1 MHIIK
6 FILRKKIT
14 NLLIPFNL
22 LMLLLFA
29 LVIYTANS
37 KSLFSKFEYIFVTK
51 ISEVEILINKKPFNK
66 QIENALNDTFNNES
80 NFLKDKIILSLNN
93 KDYSLIRDLSI
104 QSKYELSDIDL
115 QELIKILNF
124 TLHLILKNQ
133 FFLYEY
139 VAENNSERNRN
150 IDIKLSDEL
159 EEMIK
164 SNSVYEWKLKNK
176 IVVSSL
182 MKVIILM
189 SFVFFMLNILIII
202 VYNLLSS
209 KSKYFKP
216 FN

>member
-80 NFLKDKIILSLNN
+80 NFLKVKIILSLNN

>member
-189 SFVFFMLNILIII
+189 SFVFFVLNILIII